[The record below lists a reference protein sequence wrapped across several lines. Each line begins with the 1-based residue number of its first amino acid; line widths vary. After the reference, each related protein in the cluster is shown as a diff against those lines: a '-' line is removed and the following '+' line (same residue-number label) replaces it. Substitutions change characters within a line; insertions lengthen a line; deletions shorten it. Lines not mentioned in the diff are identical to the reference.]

1 MVDEYRQVYDMKRV
15 NELQA
20 EGYTHKET
28 IVETYSD
35 DATGRIVS
43 KVSYMMTLKDPGYG
57 DVVEVRDA
65 PQDEANQLLALNDGW
80 VIASTSVSSKFYRM
94 VKRGEDPL
102 RNALKAWI
110 ASDGELDSVIS
121 IVEDY
126 C

>member
-1 MVDEYRQVYDMKRV
+1 MTKKAKLVDNLIRV
-15 NELQA
+15 NELIE
-20 EGYTHKET
+20 EGYECLTMNVH
-28 IVETYSD
+28 TYHD
-35 DATGRIVS
+35 DVAGGVTSVNQYLMI
-43 KVSYMMTLKDPGYG
+43 LKDKGYS

-65 PQDEANQLLALNDGW
+65 PQDDANKLLALNDGW
-80 VIASTSVSSKFYRM
+80 VISSTSVSSKFYRM

-102 RNALKAWI
+102 RNALKEWI